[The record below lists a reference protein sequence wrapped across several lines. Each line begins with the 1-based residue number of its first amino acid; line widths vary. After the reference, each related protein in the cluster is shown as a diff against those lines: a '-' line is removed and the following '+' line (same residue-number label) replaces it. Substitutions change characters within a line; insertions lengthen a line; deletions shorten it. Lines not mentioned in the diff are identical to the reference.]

1 MTETETLSEIDN
13 LVAQVRQS
21 TDYQINKRI
30 LREKIQTD
38 LHFTHNGGLFKITP
52 ELLAFVQTWPI
63 DELYLED
70 TYRNPIEIDKQTF
83 LVIAQQHYQKVM
95 NYWHQEHAELKRA
108 RKV

>member
-1 MTETETLSEIDN
+1 MNEIETLSEIDS

-63 DELYLED
+63 NQLFLED
-70 TYRNPIEIDKQTF
+70 TYRNPIEVDKQIF
-83 LVIAQQHYQKVM
+83 LVTAQQHYQKVM